1 MKTTFSPLLS
11 TLSPSRDLSPLARV
25 FAGIIAGSIL
35 VLLIH
40 PVSRP
45 FLTGLFQSGE
55 ATQKIREAGGHVTAA
70 SLPNPPETVAE
81 AALWMQ
87 LGATRINSGIDLDD
101 KEIRSLKA
109 VLSAIET
116 GTNSGLAA
124 ERRNAFWYQ
133 MAAVILDYEGDDQL
147 ALDYWLKAADQ
158 DVWQDFQASRLLH
171 AVDDLRP
178 GHRPMA
184 WQYSAAYYQKS
195 TATSEAIFRYASKLM
210 NLIEPA
216 TTEGLQI
223 RTATIKNGALVRDGS
238 RSIESLHI
246 GIEIVD
252 QAALPVVVVAE
263 SDNNPLPLIRAR
275 SQLIGLLRD
284 RKMQEE
290 LDITIRQIAEQESKS
305 AFFPLQLTRDRAAL
319 MALASVLTNA
329 IGGVLLALA
338 LAGAAS
344 RLFGEVLT
352 RYAGKEPIL
361 TWAPLAI
368 LGAVLCFWVFSI
380 TLLPVAALAVLA
392 GTLFLAFTPR
402 FERTRHPLNLGSRFS
417 FAIGS
422 VTLVFVIFFSIFL
435 ISLSTPSQAIMP
447 SVSPFFNKL
456 IQNGVPLGMALLTLL
471 TLLLIS
477 PLFGHSQKIATSTVL
492 GLTLRRFGRGLLLV
506 GLAGTVLVT
515 PLAVYVDREVGDT
528 LRDMISNEQAKLWV
542 TGDD

>member
-55 ATQKIREAGGHVTAA
+55 ATQKIREAGGHVTAD
-70 SLPNPPETVAE
+70 SLPNPPNTVAE

-87 LGATRINSGIDLDD
+87 LGATRINNGIALDEM
-101 KEIRSLKA
+101 EIRSLKA

-133 MAAVILDYEGDDQL
+133 MAAVIHDYEGDDERAL
-147 ALDYWLKAADQ
+147 AYWLKAAEH

-178 GHRPMA
+178 DHRPMA

-195 TATSEAIFRYASKLM
+195 TATAEAIYRYASKLM
-210 NLIEPA
+210 SLIEPV
-216 TTEGLQI
+216 TNEGLKI
-223 RTATIKNGALVRDGS
+223 RTATMRNGALVRDGS
-238 RSIESLHI
+238 RSIENLHI

-252 QAALPVVVVAE
+252 LAALPVIVEPTSKQVA
-263 SDNNPLPLIRAR
+263 LIRAR
-275 SQLIGLLRD
+275 SKLMGLLRD

-290 LDITIRQIAEQESKS
+290 LDLTVKQIAEQESKN

-319 MALASVLTNA
+319 MALASVLTNG

-352 RYAGKEPIL
+352 RYSGKEPIL

-368 LGAVLCFWVFSI
+368 LGGVLCFWVFSI

-402 FERTRHPLNLGSRFS
+402 FERTRHPLNLGTRFS
-417 FAIGS
+417 FAVGL
-422 VTLVFVIFFSIFL
+422 VTVVFIIFFSIFL
-435 ISLSTPSQAIMP
+435 ISLSTPSLAIMP
-447 SVSPFFNKL
+447 SISPFFNKL

-471 TLLLIS
+471 TLLMIS

-515 PLAVYVDREVGDT
+515 PLAVYVDRQVGNT

-542 TGDD
+542 TGED